1 MKHMKTLS
9 ILLLSILLLCGCL
22 VSALS
27 GRNGAFKG
35 TPKKNST
42 DDIVFISICRND
54 DRKQYKQVLDKYG
67 MYVDGIEHIHADDLQ
82 AEDQVHKMY
91 NQLNIDGIP
100 YFFIINREGVIVN
113 HGSMMPLVILV
124 LPNVSKNGWNKII
137 NNEAFPFVIK
147 KK

>member
-1 MKHMKTLS
+1 MEPLKEL
-9 ILLLSILLLCGCL
+9 
-22 VSALS
+22 
-27 GRNGAFKG
+27 R
-35 TPKKNST
+35 KKYST
-42 DDIVFISICRND
+42 DDIVFISICRNV

-113 HGSMMPLVILV
+113 YGSMMRPSYPGTAECIEEWL
-124 LPNVSKNGWNKII
+124 K
-137 NNEAFPFVIK
+137 
-147 KK
+147 